1 MDASSFHSPVAVFS
15 GYRFIVS
22 RRAAIFSSMGPFARN
37 DLSLA
42 CNSSFS
48 RRFRIRVNVPGLL
61 LRSFRLPFLLPVRP
75 FGSTTRSPVL
85 AGSDC
90 FLASGPLQ
98 FPRPASP
105 AAHLFSLPFWDFS
118 IPLDQHVDKF
128 RCIPVRLPI
137 PPDFLSLPVA
147 FSLEWA
153 TDHRSWSAT
162 FPEALLFL
170 RSEEHTSELQS
181 H

>member
-170 RSEEHTSELQS
+170 KQIGRAHV
-181 H
+181 